1 MAGMRRKLFAL
12 LVLAAATASG
22 EVSVV
27 RGTVCTRDNAAAK
40 SLSGITYAGGDLF
53 YAVADDSGTEG
64 GLYTCTIELGP
75 EGTNIVS
82 FSICSTNDR
91 VKLGTASDLEGVAR
105 DPATGHVW
113 ATDEGGRSIREYD
126 PATGEKIRSLA
137 IPAILSDYRYN
148 FGFEALTIS
157 GDGLAL
163 WTANEEALECDGAIS
178 SHDAGT
184 TVRLAKFTR
193 RSVRDVFSLEAMYA
207 YTTDPWKNAYDYKG
221 TARCG
226 VAGLCALPDGSL
238 LVLERE
244 LNFSNTSG
252 MMALALGNYLG
263 WKLYRVERPEAAT
276 DVKDWPSLADGG
288 WTGTEKT
295 LLASDGG
302 LLFATGNFEGV
313 CLGPRLANGDLSVL
327 LLSDSGDGY
336 SRPMVYPL
344 VLSGLDVHTLDFPE
358 PAASLGA
365 DAAASLV
372 GSNYRFL
379 AGARVESALSGAAAA
394 AAHYAA
400 NGSSVP
406 LPQWSLACA
415 AASGEGAVASFEVSG
430 DDTLRWTGL
439 SAAQP
444 VATKVLGC
452 DTFEE
457 YAVGASVDHAPEL
470 PAWNPGDPPIV
481 EGPSWIASELRGWS
495 GNRLSSSSSPSAT
508 VVAGTPVSG
517 PAGLPM
523 AAAPHERILSASFA
537 KRTYPSPSCRN
548 QILEMVVR
556 APIYFNVLIGGDD
569 PLCEDENRSSW
580 IAMLHVEDEG
590 GKPLLYHG
598 DGNGAFVDSTLDAG
612 PFASGE
618 WIRLGFLLDV
628 TTDPGGRA
636 FVEVSINGTPVS
648 STNGLVSPSNPV
660 PADGGTWHLAGP
672 DTTFW
677 GGITYLALTGP
688 DGFAVDDVLLA
699 EADFPTESTPGY
711 VRADGVPSD
720 WMRARGLDPVF
731 GDLSAPTAIRDGDRV
746 YTLGDAFTAGVDPD
760 GTDPLR
766 EAAVELLPDGRVRIV
781 LNGLRPDN
789 ASAYA
794 VYGAA
799 DLAALSTDDPS
810 RLIPGAFQPDSAT
823 GRTVWTSDAA
833 VGDAAFFRVKASR

>member
-1 MAGMRRKLFAL
+1 MADMGRKLFAL
-12 LVLAAATASG
+12 LVLAAAAASG

-27 RGTVCTRDNAAAK
+27 RGTARARDNDAAK
-40 SLSGITYAGGDLF
+40 SLSGITYAGGGRF

-82 FSICSTNDR
+82 FSICSTNER

-126 PATGEKIRSLA
+126 PATGEKLRSLE
-137 IPAILSDYRYN
+137 IPAILSSYRYN

-193 RSVRDVFSLEAMYA
+193 RSVRDVFKLEAMYA
-207 YTTDPWKNAYDYKG
+207 YTTDPWQYAYNYG
-221 TARCG
+221 GLARCG

-244 LNFSNTSG
+244 LSFGSTDKWSI
-252 MMALALGNYLG
+252 AFGNHYLG
-263 WKLYRVERPEAAT
+263 WRLYRIASPEDAT
-276 DVKDWPSLADGG
+276 DVKNWPSLADGG
-288 WTGTEKT
+288 WTGVEKT
-295 LLASDGG
+295 LLANDGG
-302 LLFATGNFEGV
+302 HILLAGNFEGI
-313 CLGPRLANGDLSVL
+313 CLGPRLANGALSVL

-344 VLSGLDVHTLDFPE
+344 VLSGLDVHALDFPE
-358 PAASLGA
+358 PDASLGA

-379 AGARVESALSGAAAA
+379 AGARVESSLSGSAAAA
-394 AAHYAA
+394 ARYAA

-406 LPQWSLACA
+406 LPQWSLAGGD
-415 AASGEGAVASFEVSG
+415 ASGEGAVASFEVAG

-439 SAAQP
+439 SAARP
-444 VATKVLGC
+444 VETKILAC

-457 YAVGASVDHAPEL
+457 YAVGASVTGDRADESDL
-470 PAWNPGDPPIV
+470 PGWIGSIFVATGNICAAVEEGSPDPGC
-481 EGPSWIASELRGWS
+481 
-495 GNRLSSSSSPSAT
+495 
-508 VVAGTPVSG
+508 AGF
-517 PAGLPM
+517 PM
-523 AAAPHERILSASFA
+523 AKAPHERVLSVQNVRREYGTASG
-537 KRTYPSPSCRN
+537 RN
-548 QILEMVVR
+548 QKLELMVRVP
-556 APIYFNVLIGGDD
+556 AYFNVLIGGDD
-569 PLCEDENRSSW
+569 LLCEDENRSSW
-580 IAMLHVEDEG
+580 IAMLHVEDKGE
-590 GKPLLYHG
+590 KPLLYHG
-598 DGNGAFVDSTLDAG
+598 DGNGAFVDSALDAG

-636 FVEVSINGTPVS
+636 FVEVSVNGTPVS

-688 DGFAVDDVLLA
+688 DDGFAVDDVLLA
-699 EADFPTESTPGY
+699 EADFPTESAPGY

-720 WMRARGLDPVF
+720 WIRARGRDPVF
-731 GDLSAPTAIRDGDRV
+731 EDLTAPTAIRDGDRV
-746 YTLGDAFTAGVDPD
+746 YSLGDAFTAGIDPD
-760 GTDPLR
+760 GAAPLR
-766 EAAVELLPDGRVRIV
+766 ETAVELLPDGRVRIV
-781 LNGLRPDN
+781 LNGIRPDN
-789 ASAYA
+789 ADAYA

-810 RLIPGAFQPDSAT
+810 RLVPGAFQPDSAT
-823 GRTVWTSDAA
+823 GRTIWTSAA
-833 VGDAAFFRVKASR
+833 PIGDAAFFRVKAAR